1 MKLYLTFVLILLL
14 RAELV
19 IEEKIDYNDL
29 VNSIQDETALCTD
42 LNKITLDSGN
52 KDAASKD
59 GIAFLI
65 QLIILLFISVSII
78 LSDTILL
85 CISEAKY
92 IKDAIRCLNLCFMW
106 TVSSNKQLILWYII
120 GLLNFHYCA

>member
-78 LSDTILL
+78 L
-85 CISEAKY
+85 
-92 IKDAIRCLNLCFMW
+92 
-106 TVSSNKQLILWYII
+106 
-120 GLLNFHYCA
+120 